1 MRRIRKVKEG
11 QVKERQREGIRR
23 SRNGSEKASEGQGK
37 ERKYRTALPR
47 DGLVGGK
54 VRRDVAK
61 VALDLVHEVGLFHHV
76 VLAVSHLS
84 VGDHASR
91 WSDIA
96 YMIGGK
102 HGVGWRQT
110 WRWLAANMAHQ
121 LLEVVGEHLPT
132 DVDPLDGV
140 VQFEV
145 VEHWHLKRPVTR
157 NTVQQHMFNNTRYN
171 NT

>member
-1 MRRIRKVKEG
+1 
-11 QVKERQREGIRR
+11 
-23 SRNGSEKASEGQGK
+23 
-37 ERKYRTALPR
+37 
-47 DGLVGGK
+47 
-54 VRRDVAK
+54 
-61 VALDLVHEVGLFHHV
+61 
-76 VLAVSHLS
+76 
-84 VGDHASR
+84 
-91 WSDIA
+91 
-96 YMIGGK
+96 
-102 HGVGWRQT
+102 
-110 WRWLAANMAHQ
+110 MAHQ